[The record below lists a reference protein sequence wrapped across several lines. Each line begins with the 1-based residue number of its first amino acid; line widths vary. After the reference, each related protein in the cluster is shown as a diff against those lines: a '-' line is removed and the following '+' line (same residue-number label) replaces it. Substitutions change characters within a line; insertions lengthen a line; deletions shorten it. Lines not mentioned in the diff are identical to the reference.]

1 MLALN
6 VTYEVRMCTHRCP
19 QPTAMHGRRQPV
31 MARWRPKSAPVPP
44 PPAFSG
50 WRAARAPAAR
60 VLPSPAAQPAGN
72 LPPSLFHAT
81 LCACCF
87 IFRVFCSS
95 FCIVSSIF
103 RGFLSTLR
111 ALEFMFRV
119 FRSSFPAVF
128 SSWLFSC
135 SSSISLSSSSSLSV
149 LSSSSSCCFC
159 SSSFCPLL
167 LILLFVT
174 RDLLLLLQVSWLLL
188 LSSCC
193 GC

>member
-103 RGFLSTLR
+103 RGFLS
-111 ALEFMFRV
+111 ALWSSCSAFSAPHSLPYFPPGCFPV
-119 FRSSFPAVF
+119 PLPFPCPHLLPCPSFPLLHPVVF
-128 SSWLFSC
+128 ALPRFARSC
-135 SSSISLSSSSSLSV
+135 
-149 LSSSSSCCFC
+149 
-159 SSSFCPLL
+159 
-167 LILLFVT
+167 
-174 RDLLLLLQVSWLLL
+174 
-188 LSSCC
+188 
-193 GC
+193 